1 MKILVFNGSPKRE
14 KSDTMHMTRAF
25 LKGIEEVSQ
34 NDVHIINVI
43 DKHIEYCKGC
53 FVCKKNGGECVIK
66 DDMKEILE
74 EILMSDLLIFNF
86 PLYCFGMPANLKV
99 LIDRTMPMSS
109 MAMKKVGDRYEH
121 ESQFD
126 FSKLKYVMIC
136 GSGFPSLTNNFEPM
150 INQFKLMFGED
161 DSTILTVS
169 ESPMFNAPEA
179 DVVTKPFLKNFEQA
193 GREYILDGKVS
204 EETLERLS
212 VPMIPPEQY
221 EKICNGEV

>member
-136 GSGFPSLTNNFEPM
+136 GSGFPSLTNNFEAM

-193 GREYILDGKVS
+193 GKEYILDGKVS
-204 EETLERLS
+204 KETLKKAFCS
-212 VPMIPPEQY
+212 YDSAGTI
-221 EKICNGEV
+221 